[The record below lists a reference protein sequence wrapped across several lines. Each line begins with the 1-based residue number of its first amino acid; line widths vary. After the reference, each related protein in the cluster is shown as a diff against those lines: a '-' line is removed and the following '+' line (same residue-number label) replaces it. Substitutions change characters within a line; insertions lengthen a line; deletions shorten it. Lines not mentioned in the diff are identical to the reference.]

1 MKEVKEVLMGSS
13 TALYSELWI
22 SLASL
27 LQSYTAAHGLNRN
40 RQASIE
46 FADCLIVARHEEKWL
61 ELRREGASVIWMRE
75 NGSSGQLE
83 LTEDGRLRG
92 ATKTSPKDPADEEEM
107 DMAAESW
114 AREIMQ

>member
-1 MKEVKEVLMGSS
+1 VRKEVLMG
-13 TALYSELWI
+13 TYAALYSELWI

-27 LQSYTAAHGLNRN
+27 LSSYTAAHGLSHN

-46 FADCLIVARHEEKWL
+46 FENNLIVARHKEKWL
-61 ELRREGASVIWMRE
+61 ELKRDGASVIWMRE
-75 NGSSGQLE
+75 NGNCGQFE
-83 LTEDGRLRG
+83 ITEDGRLRSTTNRASG
-92 ATKTSPKDPADEEEM
+92 NPIYEEEM